1 MMAKVARG
9 EWAWALA
16 VGVVAVALAGLPY
29 LLGHILAPPDA
40 VFSGVVM
47 NFEDSHGYLA
57 KMRQGAVGSFLY
69 QVPFTP
75 EDHAGAFMGGFY
87 LALGWVAG
95 SLRSPIEWVWHA
107 SRALFGLLLLLV
119 GYRFIA
125 AFLEEV
131 VERRVAYLMMAF
143 GSGLGWVFL
152 LAGRFSLWGFDLIDF
167 KMPEAHVFFTLAT
180 FPHFAL
186 GATLI
191 LASLLWALAY
201 YRTGRIRHA
210 ILAGVMCLLMG
221 VVHPY
226 NILVVGLTLALYL
239 GRLWIRR
246 GRPPLREVLGTV
258 AMVAI
263 AAPSYIY
270 MIYVFNTNP
279 VFASWAE
286 QAGSPSPH
294 VLHYLIAYGPLL
306 LLVIVGAPLLVRR
319 GGNERWLPAIWMVA
333 TALLLYSPLKS
344 QRRVVEGLQVPLS
357 ILASA
362 GLCAGILPWVRRSR
376 PFQAIAH
383 SGLPNYSEENLG
395 RFIIALVLLFMVPSN
410 LYILG
415 SLSVTALQSPYP
427 FFHEAGEEEAMEWLR
442 AQTEPS
448 QTVLAAYETGSYI
461 PARAGNRVFVGYWA
475 ETKDYPRKME
485 MALRFFAGDTGDAWR
500 RELLDE
506 YGVAYIFHGPREREL
521 GKYDPASSGYLAPI
535 FVNGVVTIYEVK
547 EEAP

>member
-1 MMAKVARG
+1 MIGEVTRG

-16 VGVVAVALAGLPY
+16 IGVAAVALAGLPY
-29 LLGHILAPPDA
+29 LLGYVLAPPDS
-40 VFSGVVM
+40 VFGGVAM

-57 KMRQGAVGSFLY
+57 KMRQGADGSLLY

-75 EDHAGAFMGGFY
+75 EDHAGAFVGGFY

-107 SRALFGLLLLLV
+107 SRTFFGLLLLLV

-125 AFLEEV
+125 AFLEDV
-131 VERRVAYLMMAF
+131 FERRVAYLMAAF

-152 LAGRFSLWGFDLIDF
+152 LAGRFSLWGFDLVDF
-167 KMPEAHVFFTLAT
+167 KMPEAHIFFTLAT

-191 LASLLWALAY
+191 LAFFLWALAY
-201 YRTGRIRHA
+201 YRTGRMRYV
-210 ILAGVMCLLMG
+210 ILAGAMCFLMG

-239 GRLWIRR
+239 SWLWIRR
-246 GRPPLREVLGTV
+246 GELPWREALGTV
-258 AMVAI
+258 AMGII
-263 AAPSYIY
+263 AAPVYVY
-270 MIYVFNTNP
+270 MAYVFNTNP
-279 VFASWAE
+279 IFGAWAE

-294 VLHYLIAYGPLL
+294 PFHYLIAYGPLL
-306 LLVIVGAPLLVRR
+306 LLAIPGAMLLIRR
-319 GGNERWLPAIWMVA
+319 EGSERWLPAIWVVA
-333 TALLLYSPLKS
+333 AALLLYSPLKS
-344 QRRVVEGLQVPLS
+344 QRRMVEGVHVPLS

-362 GLCAGILPWVRRSR
+362 GLCIGVLPWVRRSR

-383 SGLPNYSEENLG
+383 SGLPSYSEENLG
-395 RFIIALVLLFMVPSN
+395 RFLIALVLLAMVPSN

-415 SLSVTALQSPYP
+415 SLSVTALEAPYP
-427 FFHEAGEEEAMEWLR
+427 FFHEAGEVEAMDWLR
-442 AQTEPS
+442 AHTES
-448 QTVLAAYETGSYI
+448 SETVLGAYGTGSYL

-475 ETKDYPRKME
+475 ETKDFSRKME
-485 MALRFFAGDTGDAWR
+485 MVHNFFAGETGDAWR

-506 YGVAYIFHGPREREL
+506 YGVVYVFYGPREREL
-521 GKYDPASSGYLAPI
+521 GSYSPSSSGYLEPV
-535 FVNGVVTIYEVK
+535 FGNELVTIYRVK
-547 EEAP
+547 GEAL